1 MEVPVSTAPTLS
13 VGQAISYGWRRSWS
27 NFWRLLLVVIVFA
40 VLNGAASFIGFG
52 GSFPTIDT
60 SDPSAAADALNQ
72 LFSWQNTV
80 LGLVSFVAQIF
91 VSIFISL
98 GIIRIAVAVT
108 AGEDV
113 NVGQAFALRGFGRFL
128 GGSII
133 VGIVITLGFVIP
145 FAPLLGVSI
154 ATDSAV
160 WGVIG
165 AVIGVILVIVI
176 NLCFSMFG
184 FVIIDKDAPGL
195 SGLGES
201 WRIVRPRFF
210 PLLGLHILL
219 ALIGIGLFIAA
230 IVLGVLMILVGLLV
244 TIPLAT
250 VIIFGLYAL
259 SIGSAYRQLTGEP
272 VA

>member
-1 MEVPVSTAPTLS
+1 MSTAPTLS
-13 VGQAISYGWRRSWS
+13 VGQAIGYGWRRSWS

-40 VLNGAASFIGFG
+40 LLNGAASFIGFG
-52 GSFPTIDT
+52 GNYPTIDT
-60 SDPSAAADALNQ
+60 SDPAAAAEALNQ

-80 LGLVSFVAQIF
+80 LGLVSFVAQIL
-91 VSIFISL
+91 VSVFISL
-98 GIIRIAVAVT
+98 GVIRIAVAVT

-113 NVGQAFALRGFGRFL
+113 NVGQAFAVRGFGRFL

-133 VGIVITLGFVIP
+133 VGILIGLAFAIGFGP
-145 FAPLLGVSI
+145 FMALAV
-154 ATDSAV
+154 ANDSVV

-165 AVIGVILVIVI
+165 AVLGIILVILV
-176 NLCFSMFG
+176 NLSFSMFG
-184 FVIIDKDAPGL
+184 FILIDKDAPGL
-195 SGLGES
+195 SALGES
-201 WRIVRPRFF
+201 WRMVRPRFF

-219 ALIGIGLFIAA
+219 ALIAVGLFIAA
-230 IVLGVLMILVGLLV
+230 LILGVLMIVIGLLV

-259 SIGSAYRQLTGEP
+259 SIGSAYRQLAGEP

>member
-1 MEVPVSTAPTLS
+1 MSTAPTLS
-13 VGQAISYGWRRSWS
+13 VGQAIGYGWRRSWS

-40 VLNGAASFIGFG
+40 LLNGAASFIGFG
-52 GSFPTIDT
+52 GNYPTIDT

-80 LGLVSFVAQIF
+80 LGLVSFVVQIL

-98 GIIRIAVAVT
+98 GVIRIAVAVT
-108 AGEDV
+108 AGDDV

-133 VGIVITLGFVIP
+133 VGILIGLAFTIGFG
-145 FAPLLGVSI
+145 PLMAVAV

-160 WGVIG
+160 W
-165 AVIGVILVIVI
+165 AVVGVILGIVLVIII
-176 NLCFSMFG
+176 NLGFSMFG
-184 FVIIDKDAPGL
+184 FVIIDKDARGL

-201 WRIVRPRFF
+201 WRLVRPKFF

-219 ALIGIGLFIAA
+219 ALIAIGLFIAA
-230 IVLGVLMILVGLLV
+230 ILLGVLMIVVGLLV

-250 VIIFGLYAL
+250 VIIFGMYAL
-259 SIGSAYRQLTGEP
+259 SIGSAYRQLAGEP